1 MKEII
6 HKPIITDFQEIINK
20 PFVSNVQ
27 QIIHKPLYTEH
38 IELGPSY
45 HGYQK
50 HIVKQPFYQK
60 LKPNYVHHPIIHAGT
75 INLPDEYDH
84 AVTTTTTHSICPE
97 SESSYGLTGA
107 SFPASYGSG
116 FIGLSTGYSSIAHGS
131 SPYRYVT
138 APSAPASYNYV
149 APASIAYPAP
159 NFLGSFS
166 QPSYGHSSMFNNG
179 IREPFSY
186 RTVEEN
192 SQPKATE
199 QITYDELEPYKPQ
212 SNDNQQYYDNPL
224 QQQYSGTQMLQQLGR
239 SSEESKKIKID
250 VDAIANQIEKNP
262 DMKKQLIKII
272 TESMYIS
279 DQMAQSGRKQLEK
292 TT

>member
-1 MKEII
+1 MQEII
-6 HKPIITDFQEIINK
+6 HKPIITELQEIINK
-20 PFVSNVQ
+20 PIVSDVQ
-27 QIIHKPLYTEH
+27 QIIHRPLYTEH

-50 HIVKQPFYQK
+50 HIIKQPFYQK
-60 LKPNYVHHPIIHAGT
+60 LKPHYLHHPMIHAGT

-84 AVTTTTTHSICPE
+84 AVTTTTTTHSICPPGL
-97 SESSYGLTGA
+97 ESSYGLTGA
-107 SFPASYGSG
+107 TLPASYGSG
-116 FIGLSTGYSSIAHGS
+116 IIGLSTGYSSIGHGS

-138 APSAPASYNYV
+138 APSVSASYNYV
-149 APASIAYPAP
+149 APASNVYSAP
-159 NFLGSFS
+159 NFLGSFP
-166 QPSYGHSSMFNNG
+166 QPSYGHNYMFNNG

-186 RTVEEN
+186 RNVEEK

-212 SNDNQQYYDNPL
+212 SNGNQQYYDNPS
-224 QQQYSGTQMLQQLGR
+224 QGTQQLQQLGR

-272 TESMYIS
+272 TESMYVS
-279 DQMAQSGRKQLEK
+279 DQMAQSGRKQSEK
-292 TT
+292 TM